1 MFPAR
6 RQPFLALLTLA
17 LLTAPVLAAEDGA
30 KIFKTQCARCH
41 GPSGKGTRRSKK
53 PLQGDLSVAQ
63 LAALVQKTMPE
74 DAPGSLTRQEADAV
88 AAYIHGA
95 FYSRLA
101 RERDK
106 PARVA
111 LARLT
116 VSQYRNAVADL
127 VGSFRWQPKSDDR
140 RGLNAEY
147 YKLRRFN
154 PRNRALQRIDPNVSF
169 DFKAESPV
177 PGKIEPHE
185 FSIRWNGSLLAPETG
200 EYEFTIRTEHAA
212 RLWLNDN
219 KTPLIDAWVKSG
231 KDTQY
236 TATIFLLAGRAYP
249 LRLEYT
255 KAKQGVDDSK
265 KGKKPKPVP
274 SSIALLWKRPHQAR
288 EVVPSRHLSPNPA
301 PESYV
306 CSTPFPPDD
315 RSFGWERGSTV
326 SKEWDQATTEAA
338 LHAADYITKH
348 AAQLFG
354 TSPTDRDKLKAFCL
368 TLADRAFRRPLS
380 AEQKALIE
388 KQFAK
393 GPLEISVKRAVLLTL
408 KSPHFLYREAGP
420 SAGAYDTAARL
431 SFGLWGSIP
440 DKQLLEAAA
449 RGNLNTP
456 EQVRKQAER
465 MLADPRAKARLQ
477 AFLLTWLKA
486 DLPHDL
492 AKDPKLFPG
501 FGPEVVSDLRASL
514 NIFLENVVW
523 SDSSDFRQLLLSEE
537 VPLNGRLAK
546 FYGAAP
552 PEGADFKNVKL
563 DAGKRAGVLTHPY
576 LMTSF
581 AYSADS
587 SPIHRGVFVARGLL
601 GVAIKT
607 PPVAVAPVAPD
618 LHPAL
623 TTRERVIMQT
633 KPATCMTCHSVINP
647 LGFPLENFDAVGRF
661 RDRDRGKPVDVKGEY
676 QSRDGKTSKVAG
688 PRELAKFLANSPEA
702 HAAFVEQM
710 FEFLVQQSPRAY
722 GPDTV
727 ERLRKS
733 FVANRFHVRK
743 LAVEILAVAA
753 HPPKLVKR

>member
-1 MFPAR
+1 LSS
-6 RQPFLALLTLA
+6 LALLA
-17 LLTAPVLAAEDGA
+17 VAFFSAPALAAEDGA
-30 KIFKTQCARCH
+30 KIFKDQCSRCH
-41 GPSGKGTRRSKK
+41 GPGGKGTKRFKK
-53 PLQGDLSVAQ
+53 QLQGDLSVAQ
-63 LAALVQKTMPE
+63 LSALVHKTMPE
-74 DAPGSLTRQEADAV
+74 DGPGSLSKAEADAV

-116 VSQYRNAVADL
+116 VAQYRNAVSDL
-127 VGSFRWQPKSDDR
+127 VGSFRWQPKYDDQ
-140 RGLNAEY
+140 RGLKAEY
-147 YKLRRFN
+147 YKQRNLN
-154 PRNRALQRIDPNVSF
+154 PRNRVLQRTDANVDF
-169 DFKAESPV
+169 NFKAESPV
-177 PGKIEPHE
+177 PGKIEAHE
-185 FSIRWNGSLLAPETG
+185 FSIRWAGSLLVPDTG
-200 EYEFTIRTEHAA
+200 EHEFTVRTEHAA
-212 RLWLNDN
+212 RLWLNDM
-219 KTPLIDAWVKSG
+219 KAPLIDAWVKSG
-231 KDTQY
+231 KDSEY
-236 TATIFLLAGRAYP
+236 KPTIFLVAGRAYP

-255 KAKQGVDDSK
+255 KAKQGVNDSK
-265 KGKKPKPVP
+265 TGKKPKSVP

-288 EVVPSRHLSPNPA
+288 EAVPSRHLSPNPA

-315 RSFGWERGSTV
+315 RSFGWERGTTV
-326 SKEWDQATTEAA
+326 SKEWDQATTDAA
-338 LHAADYITKH
+338 LDTAGYVAKKIDDLCGARGDAAK
-348 AAQLFG
+348 A
-354 TSPTDRDKLKAFCL
+354 KAFCL
-368 TLADRAFRRPLS
+368 TFAERAFRRPLS
-380 AEQKALIE
+380 ADQKAIIE

-393 GPLEISVKRAVLLTL
+393 GPLEISIKRAVLLTL

-431 SFGLWGSIP
+431 SFSLWGSIP
-440 DKQLLEAAA
+440 GRELLEAATK
-449 RGNLNTP
+449 GNLKTP

-465 MLADPRAKARLQ
+465 MLADPRAKARLH

-501 FGPEVVSDLRASL
+501 FGPEVVSDLRTSL
-514 NIFLENVVW
+514 HLFLDNVVW
-523 SDSSDFRQLLLSEE
+523 SESSDFRQLLLSEE

-546 FYGAAP
+546 FYGAEL
-552 PEGADFKNVKL
+552 PEGADFKGVKL

-623 TTRERVIMQT
+623 TTRERVILQT
-633 KPATCMTCHSVINP
+633 KPATCMTCHAVINP

-661 RDRDRGKPVDVKGEY
+661 REKDRGKPVDTKGGY
-676 QSRDGKTSKVAG
+676 QTRAGKTAPVTG
-688 PRELAKFLANSPEA
+688 PRELAAFLADSPEA

-727 ERLRKS
+727 QRLRKS

-743 LAVEILAVAA
+743 LAVEILTISAL
-753 HPPKLVKR
+753 PPKLVKR